1 MVEGDSVYDVSEVAP
16 AGLRDLRVHM
26 NWLIGNWASVL
37 PKVKKLRAEATAVP
51 LSSARLLPPSPHPS
65 HIFAAPANYQK
76 HIGELGERAVSMK
89 TTRENG
95 FFLKAPG
102 SLAGP
107 ADGIRLPR
115 GSIRRF
121 DHEAELAVIIGKRA
135 RNVPRSEALDYVFGY
150 SCLVDLTMRIERG
163 AHEEERS
170 MRKSF
175 ETFTPLGPYLVTADE
190 IPDPQKLQI
199 KLWNNGVLM
208 QNFNSDDM
216 AHKIARC
223 IEWVTSIHTLEAGD
237 ILATGTNHRGLNPFM
252 DGDKIEI
259 ETEGLGRL
267 TFNVRDDLK
276 REWKRETRLQRQEQ
290 GHDSPTPQ
298 IGGKYAKS

>member
-1 MVEGDSVYDVSEVAP
+1 MVEVESVYDVSEVAP

-26 NWLIGNWASVL
+26 NWLIGNWASAL
-37 PKVKKLRAEATAVP
+37 PKVKRLRAEATAVP
-51 LSSARLLPPSPHPS
+51 LSSVRLLPPSPHPS

-190 IPDPQKLQI
+190 VGDPQALNNRLWVNGKLRQEANTKDMI
-199 KLWNNGVLM
+199 VGVAEL
-208 QNFNSDDM
+208 
-216 AHKIARC
+216 
-223 IEWVTSIHTLEAGD
+223 IELISSVLP
-237 ILATGTNHRGLNPFM
+237 LNP
-252 DGDKIEI
+252 GDVVAS
-259 ETEGLGRL
+259 G
-267 TFNVRDDLK
+267 
-276 REWKRETRLQRQEQ
+276 
-290 GHDSPTPQ
+290 TPQ
-298 IGGKYAKS
+298 GVGPVGPGDRVKISIDRVGEMVLLVSEQPETSPRAY

>member
-107 ADGIRLPR
+107 ADAIRLPR

-121 DHEAELAVIIGKRA
+121 DHEAELAVIIGRRA
-135 RNVPRSEALDYVFGY
+135 RNVPRSEALNYVFGY

-190 IPDPQKLQI
+190 VGDPQVLNNRLWVNGKLRQEANTKDMI
-199 KLWNNGVLM
+199 VGVAELIELISSVLPL
-208 QNFNSDDM
+208 NPGDVVASGTPEGVGPVGPGDRV
-216 AHKIARC
+216 KIAIDRVG
-223 IEWVTSIHTLEAGD
+223 EMVLLVSEQAETSPRA
-237 ILATGTNHRGLNPFM
+237 
-252 DGDKIEI
+252 
-259 ETEGLGRL
+259 
-267 TFNVRDDLK
+267 
-276 REWKRETRLQRQEQ
+276 
-290 GHDSPTPQ
+290 
-298 IGGKYAKS
+298 Y

>member
-1 MVEGDSVYDVSEVAP
+1 VVEGDSVYDVSEVAP

-51 LSSARLLPPSPHPS
+51 LSSVRLLPPSPHPS

-135 RNVPRSEALDYVFGY
+135 RNVPRSAALDYVFGY

-190 IPDPQKLQI
+190 VGDPQVLNNRLWVNGKLRQEANTKDMI
-199 KLWNNGVLM
+199 VGVAELIELISSVLPL
-208 QNFNSDDM
+208 NPGDVVASGTPEGVGPVGPGDRV
-216 AHKIARC
+216 KIAIDRVG
-223 IEWVTSIHTLEAGD
+223 EMVLLVSEQAETSPRA
-237 ILATGTNHRGLNPFM
+237 
-252 DGDKIEI
+252 
-259 ETEGLGRL
+259 
-267 TFNVRDDLK
+267 
-276 REWKRETRLQRQEQ
+276 
-290 GHDSPTPQ
+290 
-298 IGGKYAKS
+298 Y

>member
-1 MVEGDSVYDVSEVAP
+1 MKLAVYDDYRIGVVEGDSVYDVSEVAP

-121 DHEAELAVIIGKRA
+121 DHEAELAVIIGRRA

-190 IPDPQKLQI
+190 VGDPQVLNNRLWVNGKLRQEANTKDMI
-199 KLWNNGVLM
+199 VGVAELIELISSVLPL
-208 QNFNSDDM
+208 NPGDVVASGTPEGVGPVGPGDRV
-216 AHKIARC
+216 KIAIDRVG
-223 IEWVTSIHTLEAGD
+223 EMVLLVSEQAETSPRA
-237 ILATGTNHRGLNPFM
+237 
-252 DGDKIEI
+252 
-259 ETEGLGRL
+259 
-267 TFNVRDDLK
+267 
-276 REWKRETRLQRQEQ
+276 
-290 GHDSPTPQ
+290 
-298 IGGKYAKS
+298 Y

>member
-1 MVEGDSVYDVSEVAP
+1 VVEGDSVYDVSEVAP

-51 LSSARLLPPSPHPS
+51 LSSVRLLPPSPHPS

-107 ADGIRLPR
+107 ADGILLPR

-121 DHEAELAVIIGKRA
+121 DHEAELAVIIGRRA

-190 IPDPQKLQI
+190 VGDPQVLNNR
-199 KLWNNGVLM
+199 LWVNGRLRQEANTKDMIVGVAELIELISSVLPL
-208 QNFNSDDM
+208 NPGDVVASGTPEGVGPVGPGDRV
-216 AHKIARC
+216 KIAIDRVG
-223 IEWVTSIHTLEAGD
+223 EMVLLVSEQAETSPRA
-237 ILATGTNHRGLNPFM
+237 
-252 DGDKIEI
+252 
-259 ETEGLGRL
+259 
-267 TFNVRDDLK
+267 
-276 REWKRETRLQRQEQ
+276 
-290 GHDSPTPQ
+290 
-298 IGGKYAKS
+298 Y

>member
-1 MVEGDSVYDVSEVAP
+1 VVEGESVYDVSEVAP

-121 DHEAELAVIIGKRA
+121 DHEAELAVIIGRRA
-135 RNVPRSEALDYVFGY
+135 RNVPRSEALNYVFGY

-190 IPDPQKLQI
+190 VGDPQVLNNRLWVNGKLRQEANTKDMI
-199 KLWNNGVLM
+199 VGVAELIELISSVLPL
-208 QNFNSDDM
+208 NPGDVVASGTPEGVGPVGPGDRV
-216 AHKIARC
+216 KIAIDRVG
-223 IEWVTSIHTLEAGD
+223 EMVLLVSEQAETSPRA
-237 ILATGTNHRGLNPFM
+237 
-252 DGDKIEI
+252 
-259 ETEGLGRL
+259 
-267 TFNVRDDLK
+267 
-276 REWKRETRLQRQEQ
+276 
-290 GHDSPTPQ
+290 
-298 IGGKYAKS
+298 Y